1 MVFVRWH
8 YRDGVYVRSHYRRSR
23 RMPVTGQATLAYRLI
38 DGVSCGPPARADGR
52 FAARPQRAPTPRARP
67 GAQLETGLRSPQD
80 QLGAPGSGPGSLP
93 VAHAASRAR

>member
-23 RMPVTGQATLAYRLI
+23 RMPVAGQATLAYRLI
-38 DGVSCGPPARADGR
+38 GGVSYGPPARED
-52 FAARPQRAPTPRARP
+52 
-67 GAQLETGLRSPQD
+67 GLRSPID
-80 QLGAPGSGPGSLP
+80 QPDAPGSGPGSLP